1 MKILSKKFSVKSQI
15 YGQIF
20 IYILTIVLVSFILV
34 FGYNAIQNIRDKATQ
49 IECLNFKNDLRN
61 SIEIISSD
69 FGRIKKADIGLCS
82 PYRQVCFVETFKDIP
97 NRNAPRSSVTPIDPI
112 IKDSIMSKTDKN
124 TFLVDKT
131 AKDSFYA
138 GNISI
143 ADPALD
149 VLCVN
154 AINGKISLKME
165 VMGNHVEVSQWA

>member
-1 MKILSKKFSVKSQI
+1 MKKFLKKFSAKSQI

-34 FGYNAIQNIRDKATQ
+34 YGYNAIQNIRDRATQ

-82 PYRQVCFVETFKDIP
+82 PYRQVCFVETFKNIP
-97 NRNAPRSSVTPIDPI
+97 DRNSPRSSVTPIDPI
-112 IKDSIMSKTDKN
+112 IKDSISSKTDKN
-124 TFLVDKT
+124 AFLVDKN

-138 GNISI
+138 GNLSI
-143 ADPALD
+143 ADPSLD

-154 AINGKISLKME
+154 AINGKISLKLE
-165 VMGNHVEVSQWA
+165 GMGHHVALSQWT